1 MCIVEIIKKKIIRIC
16 SSHMS
21 FFVGSLSVKTEPCSF
36 FYHSFIE
43 HSATWF
49 CELHCLHFIGNMCL
63 NFRVFFV
70 ASYIKHCIYHLNVTA
85 VISLIFKESDSLLRH
100 NNRRLSY
107 LCLPFESDA
116 IITADKS
123 LMSVNDML
131 RE

>member
-1 MCIVEIIKKKIIRIC
+1 MCIVEIIKKKIILIC

-21 FFVGSLSVKTEPCSF
+21 FFAGSLSVKTEPCSF

-49 CELHCLHFIGNMCL
+49 CELHCHHFIGNMCL

-85 VISLIFKESDSLLRH
+85 FIFLIFKDSDSLLPH

-107 LCLPFESDA
+107 FCLPFESDA